1 MSASKFYSPD
11 SIFLCVTTKVTGD
24 LILCVTTVSIAKQL
38 VALLII
44 GLSLS
49 DNELCTCYQLVPSPP
64 NSNLFLNN
72 RRFKWTELHDS
83 HQLIGCL
90 SNEIISIS
98 YFQPIVGQN
107 AYLTTEYLV
116 DYIPTLP
123 LVFYLGLCEL
133 CSKRARFMF
142 MASRLIM

>member
-11 SIFLCVTTKVTGD
+11 SIFLCVTTKGIGD
-24 LILCVTTVSIAKQL
+24 LILCVTNVSIAKQL
-38 VALLII
+38 VALPII

-72 RRFKWTELHDS
+72 RRFNLTVLHDS
-83 HQLIGCL
+83 HQLIRCL

-107 AYLTTEYLV
+107 AYLAAEYLV
-116 DYIPTLP
+116 DYIPIVS
-123 LVFYLGLCEL
+123 LVFYLSLGEL
-133 CSKRARFMF
+133 CSKRARFVL
-142 MASRLIM
+142 MAIG